1 MNLCGIIHIIPKY
14 KGEKMKNKLVAVL
27 VAITM
32 ILATCI
38 GVVAV
43 NAAEKLQIVI
53 ETVEAEPGDEVEVK
67 INLVNNEAIS
77 SLKADVSWPDT
88 LTLLYAEY
96 DIYNP
101 KDKSAMINEPDE
113 MDDDFNP
120 IWEGIT
126 GHFVFNWLTAKSK
139 VSGDTAF
146 VTLKFKVADDASGL
160 QEIKATINPADVFVN
175 DGDETPNVPFELTD
189 GGVKLAQSAVYY
201 TVSFNSDGGTEVAS
215 QSVLAGEI
223 VEQPADPEKENYNF
237 IEWQLEGKAYD
248 FAQPV
253 NGDIVLT
260 AVYEKKEAQI
270 EDQSSEVGD
279 EGVTGEATANYNIV
293 KVGFKVDGNE
303 DQIIWKDVP
312 ADDVGKSVSYDIDFE
327 ELGIDPGSHTIEIV
341 VEVDDGKNTILPITA
356 DPIEVVINEPLPQ
369 EFEIVIDTVEAKP
382 GDEVKVKINLVGN
395 PGVSSIWADVS
406 WPEDLELINAVYD
419 IYNPKDKSAM
429 INEPDEVDDDYNP
442 IWTGVSGHFV
452 FNWITAKSKVT
463 GDTTFVTLTFKVS
476 ETATNGLKVVDA
488 DISDDDV
495 FVNVDGGN
503 EFEELDYT
511 FTAGGV
517 NVTDGVEVNEYTVT
531 FNSDGGSEVEAQT
544 VEDGSVATK
553 PADPTKEGFE
563 FVEWQL
569 NGAAYDFSTPVTSDI
584 ELVAVYKPVSTGV
597 SLINVHYDGLEYDGT
612 LKLKEGSVDKQI
624 VLPENR
630 SELDFT
636 KGDVKVITVRGWVRI
651 SENSAD
657 IKGFGYS
664 IDGGDVVEGEFVQDR
679 VAELATAGFPG
690 GQGFKVN
697 VPVDELGE
705 GEHSIDV
712 YLITK
717 DGEQIK
723 IVKDRSTDEQQ
734 IINQVGV
741 TFTVNKPT
749 DGPDNPD
756 NPPTADVA
764 IMAVAAVAAVA
775 LAGVMIGKKALK
787 KY

>member
-1 MNLCGIIHIIPKY
+1 
-14 KGEKMKNKLVAVL
+14 MKNKLVAVL

-32 ILATCI
+32 ILAICI
-38 GVVAV
+38 GMVAV

-113 MDDDFNP
+113 VDDDYNP
-120 IWEGIT
+120 IWDGIT

-189 GGVKLAQSAVYY
+189 GGVKLAQSAVNY
-201 TVSFNSDGGTEVAS
+201 TVSFNSDGGTEVAP
-215 QSVLAGEI
+215 QSVLAGETA
-223 VEQPADPEKENYNF
+223 EKPADPEKENYNF
-237 IEWQLEGKAYD
+237 IEWQLDGKAYD

-303 DQIIWKDVP
+303 DQIIWREIP

-544 VEDGSVATK
+544 VEDGSVAAK
-553 PADPTKEGFE
+553 PADPTKDGFE

-597 SLINVHYDGLEYDGT
+597 SLINVSYDGLYYDGT
-612 LKLKEGSVDKQI
+612 LKLKEGGVDKQI
-624 VLPENR
+624 ILPENR

-636 KGDVKVITVRGWVRI
+636 KGDVKVITVRGWARV
-651 SENSAD
+651 SENTAD

-679 VAELATAGFPG
+679 PDLATAGFPG
-690 GQGFKVN
+690 GVGFNVN
-697 VPVDELGE
+697 IPVEDLEE

-741 TFTVNKPT
+741 TFMVNKPA
-749 DGPDNPD
+749 DGPD

-764 IMAVAAVAAVA
+764 IIAVAAVAAVA